1 VSKSRSGLRRLG
13 ESQNERS
20 LTMLDLA
27 VITAALA
34 HKRVTRQFPGRRTTR

>member
-1 VSKSRSGLRRLG
+1 LVRAKT
-13 ESQNERS
+13 ERS

-34 HKRVTRQFPGRRTTR
+34 HKRVNRQFPGRRTTR